1 MYVQYMYMYVMDDVS
16 THCTLDGGF
25 KCSYTLYLW
34 HTFSE
39 TGPAPLPGQMVGR
52 SFDPAELGD
61 SSDEDDEDVF
71 IAPAPPDYQDVI
83 G

>member
-1 MYVQYMYMYVMDDVS
+1 MYMYVMDDVS
-16 THCTLDGGF
+16 THCILDGDL
-25 KCSYTLYLW
+25 KCLHTCNMYLW
-34 HTFSE
+34 HAFSK
-39 TGPAPLPGQMVGR
+39 TGPAPLPGQVEGR